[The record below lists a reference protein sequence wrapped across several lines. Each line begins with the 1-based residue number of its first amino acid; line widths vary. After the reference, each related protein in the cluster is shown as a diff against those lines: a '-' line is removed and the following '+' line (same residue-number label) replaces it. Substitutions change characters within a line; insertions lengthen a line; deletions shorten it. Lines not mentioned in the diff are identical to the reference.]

1 MLNPYLDPN
10 PYFEQPEPIYAQ
22 QGDTSVPPPKV
33 GNPYLP
39 QEPVYAPPTQAPQL
53 NQFERGVLRGIRG
66 LAPSIDNAQSA
77 VQASLGF
84 EEAAEANLAE
94 ARQAEQVL
102 AANERLRPRIS
113 RFRDVQNLADFGDW
127 AASTAGETLPLI
139 GTMAATGAVG
149 GAAGAL
155 AGAGRVAGAIT
166 GMAPYWI
173 SSVGETQQ
181 ALTED
186 PNSQGTLQEKSIGA
200 LVGGTAKTAL
210 GALPLASTL
219 GKVLRPGV
227 SLGQRVGSSAAV
239 GALTE
244 GATEGVEEAIGKLT
258 HQQFNPQVE
267 LNSREAWL
275 DYLDAAAGGAL
286 VGGAFGGGGALA
298 SHPFLAKAA
307 QRDPDGP
314 MGFAQKHRRLF
325 GDQDL
330 ETLGSLS
337 PEQPRSKL
345 QAKMWEIEDRQNLD
359 LVYQDLLGFSRKD
372 YEAKRLDAERM
383 LDDFAFGLY
392 TNSLD
397 ANNPQTKQLAQA
409 YQSDKALRGIVDQY
423 IKENKQDWDAMP
435 DWRVGPEGR
444 VPLKSEFEQPL
455 VRERGGQQ
463 DNAEQEGFGSDL
475 AFGDRQGVNKGKDDL
490 TSSSGDFF
498 TPAGGLPWKSAEA
511 AKRDNPNFDPAIID
525 ETTNQFTERE
535 MVRFLPVE
543 GQQSYEAARKA
554 GALPEWR
561 RARQQEGDEWGAI
574 LNNQELRPVSLR
586 TMLEEE
592 YDTQDPERI
601 AEIVRRDYL
610 SNQNAIKGKDAA
622 AKRAQY
628 EADPLAYADDYMVVR
643 KTRLPNLISGR
654 DEFTPTERE
663 LIPEVRPR
671 DAQAMQS
678 KRAQAQALRSTYDE
692 VLWDGFS
699 DQEKGFLQEFGKL
712 EDKFVDVGRKM
723 PVEEKAKY
731 RSLYQENKDLV
742 DFYRTRRADLYELT
756 KEAKA
761 LEKEAQNID
770 YQTKPVIDDFDP
782 DKEAYVKGDK
792 TNFQQT
798 AAKRI
803 PILVRDQRSG
813 EWLKR
818 SIDPMQLI
826 LQEQS
831 QKGNFS
837 KSPDTFIDEMA
848 NALHSGLAGIL
859 ANPSL
864 EVRLPTGRD
873 PQTKKYT
880 FAPDDP
886 KAPKY
891 IDPET
896 IVYSRRNGGVQFKWK
911 DLNAAPGF
919 DRLKSALGSIRE
931 QKLKARDAE
940 QRQSLGFA
948 ETDTIAKLRNYPEGA
963 DLIAQ
968 QSLAELPQ
976 QLEKEK
982 MLRLGQ
988 QGLTAEQKQQI
999 EVDYAQKLSDKTGRI
1014 ELQRLKDRA
1023 RIEARQEREED
1034 ETRFDSREM
1043 TAEVGTGAEW
1053 ETGQAKTTPG
1063 NNKWSDDMPKE
1074 DQVYTFDK
1082 DSKRIPAE
1090 EVKAPLPGQWEGM
1103 RARAARRAQG
1113 LPETAFG
1120 AVDEPP
1126 EATRTTYPQTETQT
1140 FGERDQTGQ
1149 ETKPFA
1155 EKPVTDF
1162 ASLPI
1167 EGYADP
1173 RTLPPA
1179 EARLYAADSIRQQ
1192 ENPAAAAQGKR
1203 EAMQRITRKFGDKPW
1218 IVRREL
1224 AKAEARYYYDM
1235 EVITERQEQ
1244 ARQAGQRE
1252 PQPIE
1257 FDAEGNRK
1265 PRPVS
1270 EAPPTTPRI
1279 YAITLPSGR
1288 TRVATPE
1295 EADVINRTIQLQR
1308 GPNTAEE
1315 APAAPTRNRLK
1326 DLQKIR
1332 QDEKKVGRAY
1342 IGPSGSKLAYYEF
1355 SPDTQSWETHKI
1367 PLVRGALDATTGSNT
1382 LKRQTEMNVTAA
1394 PDAPSSGAVTDPFGT
1409 EVPPGITATQP
1420 ELRQGPTPGGVVSTA
1435 SPAYREAP
1443 KADTGPLR
1451 LGIKPQLGP
1460 PVPDPTSP
1468 TGLREGPRIHFDT
1481 GKLIFDPP
1489 PREEKP
1495 QGSGVA
1501 ATGAYRDGQAP
1512 QPPTPPQYEPLVINE
1527 DKVADYYGRTKISA
1541 DKAEVTLAMAMDY
1554 GTAGEGLTKRL
1565 AGEKLVKWQPRSA
1578 LTPFADAVVAQLKQS
1593 KGKTLNIAGNAL
1605 GNWAKFT
1612 DKNKK
1617 PITQE
1622 HVNWAVYKVLKHIKE
1637 NYPQLERV
1645 VTGGQTGTDIAGAI
1659 AARALGIPVEV
1670 NMPKGFRQEGQFSQT
1685 KDKVLRQIEDG
1696 AAKINEHFEGKAN
1709 GLRTE
1714 ETQQAPDPAPAAVAE
1729 KPAEPS
1735 APRVTRQARI
1745 ARNDLKQN
1753 ANTLYVFGDND
1764 QRQGYGGQAAAM
1776 RGEPNAVG
1784 IRTKA
1789 KPLRGADAYWS
1800 DATYAENIRKI
1811 DEDMARLFAHQG
1823 PIVLPEAGIGTGL
1836 AELKQRAPKT
1846 FQYLQE
1852 RLADLEQGRKPSAP
1866 QTKSADYIEV
1876 TIAKRNGRQIEAD
1889 LSRFADATSYVGE
1902 QRIKYA
1908 RSPWLSA
1915 DGRVVST
1922 GGDHIDYS
1930 DALGYEGYADL
1941 TAETGAVRTGL
1952 FVRDENNSEALITL
1966 HLLEG
1971 QTLTPAQKSTVE
1983 RFVTAHKA
1991 QILLGVQPKRKDG
2004 SFHPLVNPE
2013 YQPVSLDQL
2022 PTQPQPAPQPQPQ
2035 LSATARSIRNK
2046 FVQSL
2051 KGKTPEQ
2058 MRGVAAAK
2066 RAEAKTA
2073 NDYKRQFLLTDA
2085 DIAERMANGEDVKFS
2100 ATLDIPGL
2108 TTDADLVRHQAAEA
2122 KLRRADLQRE
2132 ERFANEL
2139 LKKLGL
2145 QRTVRL
2151 ATVAEA
2157 HAKRPDKLGAHGMKW
2172 TDADGTVRIYLN
2184 PLLSK
2189 AVRLETLGHELGHIV
2204 FKDALSQ
2211 ADASTQKAIK
2221 QAFEAWR
2228 DGAKASR
2235 SLKAIYDSK
2244 KTAALLDSLWGFDG
2258 QTLDSLSA
2266 EDQAYVLDFEE
2277 WFADNVGR
2285 WMVSDAKPVGL
2296 VQQFFKDVADLLRDL
2311 FRLLHGN
2318 QPDAAVKKYLD
2329 SLFVREEPVSLAT
2342 TPGATSFTPA
2352 ERKVLGQAFRAEHV
2366 QRQLRK
2372 LLENDPVALDQLRDP
2387 DAAIAYGYQFWLQGS
2402 LSVGPRTQT
2411 AFQRLLKATKDTLGE
2426 VDEGTQA
2433 EAILRAPGAN
2443 AHKAQLTD
2451 TAVQRGYAKLKGQ
2464 SAKLMEVLRKVAFMG
2479 HEQIKALDNPY
2490 TDRLAELIYNEAGT
2504 EGVAEGYLSA
2514 TTRRTAEFL
2523 DRLNSSFDGQDKAL
2537 GSRVLDLLTKR
2548 ADLKTANAAERKLVR
2563 EVYQLLGDLRKY
2575 AEGAKVDLGFRGKT
2589 IDVDGV
2595 PVNDYFPRAISVD
2608 KLMANR
2614 DQFLAMLKQPKYADK
2629 VSDPEAI
2636 YRAYLENFGIETEFD
2651 PNAVVSPPQASSFKK
2666 RDFAWIEDEDI
2677 APYLTD
2683 DLGDALSGYIYQ
2695 AVRRSEWL
2703 RRFNGEKSRAYQKLQ
2718 GQKGVSPEQLAYAK
2732 ENGGFVDLL
2741 EDAKATG
2748 LTADQEERV
2757 NLYVQGVLG
2766 TLGSD
2771 INPTL
2776 NTIQSWMLVVQNLA
2790 LLGLSTI
2797 TSLADIAGLAVRG
2810 DMQTAWEGL
2819 RAGLREVVALAKQ
2832 EKTELKKLGEAL
2844 GTIEKHAAIDALG
2857 MEYGGYRLAKGPR
2870 RINEMLFRFNLLQ
2883 SFTRGT
2889 RLMALASAQ
2898 TFIAK
2903 HVQNPDKNSRRFLE
2917 QLNLHKG
2924 DVTFDQTGNI
2934 KLLSPR
2940 ELDQANAAE
2949 RARDARVRAA
2959 LNQFVDE
2966 SILRPSNAERPIW
2979 ANDPKFLLAFHLKQW
2994 MYSFNAIIL
3003 RRVVSESIE
3012 GNFAPMLRLGSY
3024 IPLTMAAIALKD
3036 LLRGDDGDEPKEWT
3050 EQVSQAIERSGI
3062 LGFGQVFL
3070 DVWGDEG
3077 YGKATGSSLLD
3088 PTSSSLIDLVD
3099 AILSDSETD
3108 DARAVERFM
3117 PLQSVWRDW

>member
-1 MLNPYLDPN
+1 MLNPYLDDRNNPYLRDVSAN
-10 PYFEQPEPIYAQ
+10 PYFEAPPPQPVYVQ
-22 QGDTSVPPPKV
+22 QGDTSVP
-33 GNPYLP
+33 LP
-39 QEPVYAPPTQAPQL
+39 VADGPVYAQPVPPPEYSEFGKGLRQGVRSFAPAIDRTQA
-53 NQFERGVLRGIRG
+53 
-66 LAPSIDNAQSA
+66 A
-77 VQASLGF
+77 VQGALGF
-84 EEAAEANLAE
+84 EQAAQANLAE
-94 ARQAEQVL
+94 AQAAEQRL
-102 AANERLRPRIS
+102 EQNQALRPRIA
-113 RFRDVQNLADFGDW
+113 RFRDAQ
-127 AASTAGETLPLI
+127 TAGDYVDWGLYNLGAQAPLM
-139 GTMAATGAVG
+139 GAMATTGLAGGAV
-149 GAAGAL
+149 GAL
-155 AGAGRVAGAIT
+155 AGAGRAVGAAS
-166 GMAPYWI
+166 GMLPYLNTTV
-173 SSVGETQQ
+173 SETSQRIFQ
-181 ALTED
+181 D
-186 PNSQGTLQEKSIGA
+186 PNAQGTLQEKS
-200 LVGGTAKTAL
+200 L
-210 GALPLASTL
+210 GALT
-219 GKVLRPGV
+219 GGV
-227 SLGQRVGSSAAV
+227 AQAAV
-239 GALTE
+239 GAVPFARVAGAIARPAASLAGRMGQAALTGAVTE
-244 GATEGVEEAIGKLT
+244 GATEGFEEAIGKLT

-286 VGGAFGGGGALA
+286 VGGAFGGGGALV

-337 PEQPRSKL
+337 PEMPGSKL

-359 LVYQDLLGFSRKD
+359 VAYQDLLGMSRKD

-397 ANNPQTKQLAQA
+397 ANNSQTKQLAQA

-490 TSSSGDFF
+490 TSSSGDFL

-511 AKRDNPNFDPAIID
+511 SKRDNPNFDPAIID

-601 AEIVRRDYL
+601 AEIVQRDYL

-742 DFYRTRRADLYELT
+742 DFYRTRRADLHELT

-782 DKEAYVKGDK
+782 DKEDYVKGDK

-911 DLNAAPGF
+911 DLDAAPGF

-976 QLEKEK
+976 RLEKEK
-982 MLRLGQ
+982 MLRLSQ
-988 QGLTAEQKQQI
+988 RGLTAEQKQQI
-999 EVDYAQKLSDKTGRI
+999 EAEYAQKLRDETGRI

-1023 RIEARQEREED
+1023 RIEDRQAREED

-1082 DSKRIPAE
+1082 GSKRIPAE
-1090 EVKAPLPGQWEGM
+1090 EVQGVDPGVWRGM
-1103 RARAARRAQG
+1103 QARAAREAKG
-1113 LPETAFG
+1113 LPGTLNDPFETVIRPEGTPFDVEQGKRRLTELATELGVPEKIVTSLQKDHDKPPAVPMNQG
-1120 AVDEPP
+1120 ATDKARPV
-1126 EATRTTYPQTETQT
+1126 
-1140 FGERDQTGQ
+1140 RDAGS
-1149 ETKPFA
+1149 P
-1155 EKPVTDF
+1155 
-1162 ASLPI
+1162 PI

-1295 EADVINRTIQLQR
+1295 EADAINRTIQLQR

-1315 APAAPTRNRLK
+1315 APAAPTRIRLK

-1355 SPDTQSWETHKI
+1355 SPDTQSWETHEI

-1382 LKRQTEMNVTAA
+1382 LKRQAEMNVTTA

-1435 SPAYREAP
+1435 PPAYREAA

-1501 ATGAYRDGQAP
+1501 ATGAYREGQAP

-1696 AAKINEHFEGKAN
+1696 AAKINQQLGEPAN
-1709 GLRTE
+1709 GLRTQE
-1714 ETQQAPDPAPAAVAE
+1714 EQQAPDPAPAAVAE

-1735 APRVTRQARI
+1735 AP
-1745 ARNDLKQN
+1745 
-1753 ANTLYVFGDND
+1753 
-1764 QRQGYGGQAAAM
+1764 
-1776 RGEPNAVG
+1776 
-1784 IRTKA
+1784 
-1789 KPLRGADAYWS
+1789 
-1800 DATYAENIRKI
+1800 
-1811 DEDMARLFAHQG
+1811 
-1823 PIVLPEAGIGTGL
+1823 
-1836 AELKQRAPKT
+1836 
-1846 FQYLQE
+1846 
-1852 RLADLEQGRKPSAP
+1852 
-1866 QTKSADYIEV
+1866 
-1876 TIAKRNGRQIEAD
+1876 
-1889 LSRFADATSYVGE
+1889 
-1902 QRIKYA
+1902 
-1908 RSPWLSA
+1908 
-1915 DGRVVST
+1915 
-1922 GGDHIDYS
+1922 
-1930 DALGYEGYADL
+1930 
-1941 TAETGAVRTGL
+1941 
-1952 FVRDENNSEALITL
+1952 
-1966 HLLEG
+1966 
-1971 QTLTPAQKSTVE
+1971 
-1983 RFVTAHKA
+1983 
-1991 QILLGVQPKRKDG
+1991 
-2004 SFHPLVNPE
+2004 
-2013 YQPVSLDQL
+2013 
-2022 PTQPQPAPQPQPQ
+2022 QPQPQ
-2035 LSATARSIRNK
+2035 LSATARAIRNK

-2085 DIAERMANGEDVKFS
+2085 DIAERMANGEEVKFS

-2157 HAKRPDKLGAHGMKW
+2157 YAKRPDKLGAHGMKW
-2172 TDADGTVRIYLN
+2172 TDADGTVRVYLN
-2184 PLLSK
+2184 PLLGK

-2211 ADASTQKAIK
+2211 ADASTQKAVK

-2318 QPDAAVKKYLD
+2318 QPDAAVKRFMD
-2329 SLFVREEPVSLAT
+2329 SLFVREEPVILAT

-2443 AHKAQLTD
+2443 VHKAQLTD

-2514 TTRRTAEFL
+2514 QVRQAGRFL
-2523 DRLNSSFDGQDKAL
+2523 DQLHNLFDGHDEAL
-2537 GSRVLDLLTKR
+2537 GQRVMDLATKR
-2548 ADLKTANAAERKLVR
+2548 APLSGANAEERRLVR
-2563 EVYQLLGDLRKY
+2563 GIYQLFADVLNYSKRAGVEPQLRG
-2575 AEGAKVDLGFRGKT
+2575 EDVT
-2589 IDVDGV
+2589 IDGETVR
-2595 PVNDYFPRAISVD
+2595 DYFPRVID
-2608 KLMANR
+2608 TDYLMAHKTE
-2614 DQFLAMLKQPKYADK
+2614 FLAMLNQPKYKDYVEDA
-2629 VSDPEAI
+2629 EGI
-2636 YRAYLENFGIETEFD
+2636 YRAYLENFGVESEFD
-2651 PNAVVSPPQASSFKK
+2651 PLADPSAPQASSFKK
-2666 RDFAWIEDEDI
+2666 REFAWIEDEDI
-2677 APYLTD
+2677 APYLSR
-2683 DLGDALSGYIYQ
+2683 DLGEALSAYIYQ
-2695 AVRRSEWL
+2695 TVKHSEWR
-2703 RRFNGEKSRAYQKLQ
+2703 RRFGGKDSRTYQ
-2718 GQKGVSPEQLAYAK
+2718 QLAASK
-2732 ENGGFVDLL
+2732 KTTPGQLRFAEQNGKYLDLL
-2741 EDAKATG
+2741 EDARATG
-2748 LTADQEERV
+2748 LMPEQEERV
-2757 NLYVQGVLG
+2757 TKYMEGMLGRLG
-2766 TLGSD
+2766 TD
-2771 INPTL
+2771 INPTFNML
-2776 NTIQSWMLVVQNLA
+2776 QSWMVVLQNWA
-2790 LLGLSTI
+2790 LLGMSAI
-2797 TSLADIAGLAVRG
+2797 TSLADVAGLAVRG
-2810 DMQTAWEGL
+2810 DIQVAWEGL
-2819 RAGLREVVALAKQ
+2819 KAGLNEVVALAKKD
-2832 EKTELKKLGEAL
+2832 KTSLKALGEML
-2844 GTIEKHAAIDALG
+2844 GTIERHTAVEALG
-2857 MEYGGYRLAKGPR
+2857 FEYGGYRITEGARKWNDR
-2870 RINEMLFRFNLLQ
+2870 LFRWNLLQ
-2883 SFTRGT
+2883 SWTRGT
-2889 RLMALASAQ
+2889 RLMALASGKS
-2898 TFIAK
+2898 FITK
-2903 HVQNPDKNSRRFLE
+2903 HVQNPGANSQRFLD
-2917 QLNLHKG
+2917 QLNLRKG
-2924 DVTFDQTGNI
+2924 DVQFDAKGDIRILT
-2934 KLLSPR
+2934 
-2940 ELDQANAAE
+2940 EAE
-2949 RARDARVRAA
+2949 RKAASEAELKRDDRVRAA

-2966 SILRPSNAERPIW
+2966 AILRPNAAERPVYF
-2979 ANDPKFLLAFHLKQW
+2979 NDPHYMLFSHLKQW
-2994 MYSFNAIIL
+2994 VYSFQSVIL
-3003 RRVVSESIE
+3003 RRVVSEAIE
-3012 GNFAPMLRLGSY
+3012 GNYMPMVRLMGY
-3024 IPLTMAAIALKD
+3024 VPLTMAAIALKD
-3036 LLRGDDGDEPKEWT
+3036 AIKGDDEDKDWATRVGEG
-3050 EQVSQAIERSGI
+3050 VERSGV
-3062 LGFGQVFL
+3062 LGYGQVFY
-3070 DVWGDEG
+3070 DMMNDSQ
-3077 YGKATGSSLLD
+3077 YGQMTGSSLMD
-3088 PTSSSLIDLVD
+3088 PTSESMLDLLDALIS
-3099 AILSDSETD
+3099 AGSDD
-3108 DARAVERFM
+3108 DVKAFERFL
-3117 PLQSVWRDW
+3117 PLQSVWGG

>member
-1 MLNPYLDPN
+1 MNPYLDPSN
-10 PYFEQPEPIYAQ
+10 
-22 QGDTSVPPPKV
+22 
-33 GNPYLP
+33 NPYLRP
-39 QEPVYAPPTQAPQL
+39 AATNPYYDPNPVNPYLQTTPSEPVPAITYQDPEPQYNEVEKAL
-53 NQFERGVLRGIRG
+53 TRGFENLD
-66 LAPSIDNAQSA
+66 PSIDRAIAAGQG
-77 VQASLGF
+77 VLGF
-84 EEAAEANLAE
+84 EEAAKANLAE
-94 ARQAEQVL
+94 AQAAEAQ
-102 AANERLRPRIS
+102 AARPSLRARVP
-113 RFRDVQNLADFGDW
+113 RFRDAQTAKDYLDW
-127 AASTAGETLPLI
+127 GTSAFFENLPLM
-139 GTMAATGAVG
+139 GTMALG
-149 GAAGAL
+149 GVAGAL
-155 AGAGRVAGAIT
+155 GGIARTGVANKALATIG
-166 GMAPYWI
+166 GMAPYWAQTVSENSQNI
-173 SSVGETQQ
+173 MD
-181 ALTED
+181 D
-186 PNSQGTLQEKSIGA
+186 PNAQGTFQEKSLG
-200 LVGGTAKTAL
+200 VVGGGTAQAAL
-210 GALPLASTL
+210 GGIPIAGVL
-219 GKVLRPGV
+219 GKILKPGM
-227 SLGQRVGSSAAV
+227 SLGKRVGSAMATGVV
-239 GALTE
+239 GEGFTE
-244 GATEGVEEAIGKLT
+244 MGEAGIGKAT
-258 HQQFNPQVE
+258 HKLFNPEVQ
-267 LNSREAWL
+267 LNSKEAWL
-275 DYLDAAAGGAL
+275 DYVDALAGGAV
-286 VGGAFGGGGALA
+286 VGGAFGSGGALV

-314 MGFAQKHRRLF
+314 LGFAQKHRRLF

-337 PEQPRSKL
+337 PEEPRSKL

-359 LVYQDLLGFSRKD
+359 VAYQDLLGMSRKD

-409 YQSDKALRGIVDQY
+409 YQSDKDLRGIVDQY

-490 TSSSGDFF
+490 TSSSGDFL

-511 AKRDNPNFDPAIID
+511 SKRDNPNFDPATID

-601 AEIVRRDYL
+601 AEIVQRDYL

-742 DFYRTRRADLYELT
+742 DFYRTRRADLHELT

-859 ANPSL
+859 ANPSM
-864 EVRLPTGRD
+864 EVRFPTGRD

-896 IVYSRRNGGVQFKWK
+896 IVYSRRNGGVQFRWK
-911 DLNAAPGF
+911 DLDAAPGF

-940 QRQSLGFA
+940 QRQSFGFA

-976 QLEKEK
+976 RLEKEK

-988 QGLTAEQKQQI
+988 RGLTAEQKQQI
-999 EVDYAQKLSDKTGRI
+999 EAEYEQKLRDETGRI

-1023 RIEARQEREED
+1023 RIEDRQEREED

-1043 TAEVGTGAEW
+1043 TAEVGTGHEW

-1063 NNKWSDDMPKE
+1063 NHKWSDDMPKE

-1082 DSKRIPAE
+1082 DSKRVPAE
-1090 EVKAPLPGQWEGM
+1090 EVTAPLPGQWEGM

-1149 ETKPFA
+1149 ETKPFT
-1155 EKPVTDF
+1155 EPPLTDF

-1295 EADVINRTIQLQR
+1295 EADAINRTIQLQR

-1355 SPDTQSWETHKI
+1355 SPDTQSWETHEI

-1382 LKRQTEMNVTAA
+1382 LKRQTEMDVTAA
-1394 PDAPSSGAVTDPFGT
+1394 PDAPSSGAVTAPFGT

-1435 SPAYREAP
+1435 PPAYREAP

-1451 LGIKPQLGP
+1451 LGIRPQYGP

-1495 QGSGVA
+1495 QGAGVT
-1501 ATGAYRDGQAP
+1501 ATGAYREGQAP

-1527 DKVADYYGRTKISA
+1527 DKVADYYGRTKINA

-1605 GNWAKFT
+1605 DNWAKFT

-1696 AAKINEHFEGKAN
+1696 AAKINQQLGEPAN
-1709 GLRTE
+1709 GLRTQE
-1714 ETQQAPDPAPAAVAE
+1714 EQQAPDPAPAAVAG

-1735 APRVTRQARI
+1735 VPQAP
-1745 ARNDLKQN
+1745 
-1753 ANTLYVFGDND
+1753 
-1764 QRQGYGGQAAAM
+1764 
-1776 RGEPNAVG
+1776 
-1784 IRTKA
+1784 A
-1789 KPLRGADAYWS
+1789 KP
-1800 DATYAENIRKI
+1800 E
-1811 DEDMARLFAHQG
+1811 
-1823 PIVLPEAGIGTGL
+1823 
-1836 AELKQRAPKT
+1836 
-1846 FQYLQE
+1846 
-1852 RLADLEQGRKPSAP
+1852 
-1866 QTKSADYIEV
+1866 
-1876 TIAKRNGRQIEAD
+1876 
-1889 LSRFADATSYVGE
+1889 
-1902 QRIKYA
+1902 
-1908 RSPWLSA
+1908 
-1915 DGRVVST
+1915 
-1922 GGDHIDYS
+1922 
-1930 DALGYEGYADL
+1930 
-1941 TAETGAVRTGL
+1941 
-1952 FVRDENNSEALITL
+1952 
-1966 HLLEG
+1966 
-1971 QTLTPAQKSTVE
+1971 
-1983 RFVTAHKA
+1983 
-1991 QILLGVQPKRKDG
+1991 
-2004 SFHPLVNPE
+2004 
-2013 YQPVSLDQL
+2013 
-2022 PTQPQPAPQPQPQ
+2022 

-2066 RAEAKTA
+2066 RQEAKTA
-2073 NDYKRQFLLTDA
+2073 NDYKRQFLLADA

-2157 HAKRPDKLGAHGMKW
+2157 HARRPDKLGAHGMKW
-2172 TDADGTVRIYLN
+2172 TDADGTVRVYLN
-2184 PLLSK
+2184 PLLGK
-2189 AVRLETLGHELGHIV
+2189 AARLETLGHELGHIV

-2211 ADASTQKAIK
+2211 ADTSTQKAIK

-2244 KTAALLDSLWGFDG
+2244 KTAALLDSLWGLDG

-2329 SLFVREEPVSLAT
+2329 SLFVREEPVSLFPQTVQVDGVARSTTNSEGRPIHPTLEGVKNFWKWFGDSKIVDEQGRPKVVYHGTNKAFSVFKGFTNWAT
-2342 TPGATSFTPA
+2342 ANETLAKGYAENRSENRERDARLVPLYMRMLSPLNLRHIEDNFGFDENYRGDNYAESEQYTGLNKAEITVEQFLDHIISYAQQQNIAFDATKVRKLVEELKKAEKASESTGFYAIPSFWAYPQNIFSKEGVEKFKSLFVELGFDGIVHYEGAYDAQTRGMAYGDTYGVFDAEGLKSAELNSGDYSAKNPNIHLAATPGAPSFTPA

-2387 DAAIAYGYQFWLQGS
+2387 DAAIAYGYQFWLQGG
-2402 LSVGPRTQT
+2402 LNVGPRAQT

-2514 TTRRTAEFL
+2514 QVRQAGRFL
-2523 DRLNSSFDGQDKAL
+2523 DQLHNLFDGHDEAL
-2537 GSRVLDLLTKR
+2537 GQRVMDLATKR
-2548 ADLKTANAAERKLVR
+2548 APLSGANAEERRLVR
-2563 EVYQLLGDLRKY
+2563 GVYQLFADVLNYSKRAGVEPQL
-2575 AEGAKVDLGFRGKT
+2575 RGKDVT
-2589 IDVDGV
+2589 IDGETVR
-2595 PVNDYFPRAISVD
+2595 DYFPRVID
-2608 KLMANR
+2608 TDYLMAHKTE
-2614 DQFLAMLKQPKYADK
+2614 FLAMLNQPKYKDYVGDA
-2629 VSDPEAI
+2629 EGI
-2636 YRAYLENFGIETEFD
+2636 YRAYLENFGVESEFD
-2651 PNAVVSPPQASSFKK
+2651 PLADPSAPQASSFKK
-2666 RDFAWIEDEDI
+2666 REFAWIEDEDI
-2677 APYLTD
+2677 APYLSR
-2683 DLGDALSGYIYQ
+2683 DLGEALSAYIYQ
-2695 AVRRSEWL
+2695 TVKHSEWR
-2703 RRFNGEKSRAYQKLQ
+2703 RRFGGKDSRTYQ
-2718 GQKGVSPEQLAYAK
+2718 QLAASK
-2732 ENGGFVDLL
+2732 KATPGQLRFAEQNGKYLDLL
-2741 EDAKATG
+2741 EDARATG
-2748 LTADQEERV
+2748 LMPEQEERV
-2757 NLYVQGVLG
+2757 TKYMEGVLG
-2766 TLGSD
+2766 RLGTD
-2771 INPTL
+2771 INPTFNML
-2776 NTIQSWMLVVQNLA
+2776 QSWMVVLQNWA
-2790 LLGLSTI
+2790 LLGMSAI
-2797 TSLADIAGLAVRG
+2797 TSLADVAGLAVRG
-2810 DMQTAWEGL
+2810 DIQVAWEGL
-2819 RAGLREVVALAKQ
+2819 KAGLNEVVALAKKD
-2832 EKTELKKLGEAL
+2832 KTSLKTLGEML
-2844 GTIEKHAAIDALG
+2844 GTIERHTAVEALG
-2857 MEYGGYRLAKGPR
+2857 FEYGGYRIIEGARKWNDR
-2870 RINEMLFRFNLLQ
+2870 LFRWNLLQ
-2883 SFTRGT
+2883 SWTRGT
-2889 RLMALASAQ
+2889 RLMALASGKS
-2898 TFIAK
+2898 FITK
-2903 HVQNPDKNSRRFLE
+2903 HVKDPGTHSQRFLD
-2917 QLNLHKG
+2917 QLNLRKG
-2924 DVTFDQTGNI
+2924 DVQFDAKGDIRILT
-2934 KLLSPR
+2934 
-2940 ELDQANAAE
+2940 EAE
-2949 RARDARVRAA
+2949 RKAASEAELKRDDRVRAA

-2966 SILRPSNAERPIW
+2966 AILRPNAAERPVYF
-2979 ANDPKFLLAFHLKQW
+2979 NDPHYMLFTHLKQW
-2994 MYSFNAIIL
+2994 VYSFQSVIL
-3003 RRVVSESIE
+3003 RRVVSEAIE
-3012 GNFAPMLRLGSY
+3012 GNYMPMVRLMGY
-3024 IPLTMAAIALKD
+3024 VPLTMAAIALKD
-3036 LLRGDDGDEPKEWT
+3036 AIKGDDEDKDWATRVGEG
-3050 EQVSQAIERSGI
+3050 VERSGV
-3062 LGFGQVFL
+3062 LGYGQVFY
-3070 DVWGDEG
+3070 DMMNDSQ
-3077 YGKATGSSLLD
+3077 YGQMTGSSLMD
-3088 PTSSSLIDLVD
+3088 PTSESMLDLLDALIS
-3099 AILSDSETD
+3099 AGSDD
-3108 DARAVERFM
+3108 DVKAFERFL
-3117 PLQSVWRDW
+3117 PLQSVWGG